1 MFRLISWL
9 IYEFTSQQKRESSDY
24 LWMVYEKV
32 KYSQKKWIRNLYGCI
47 LHRIFRENG
56 ANIPIE
62 TEFEGYP
69 VFPHGPSGVYISQG
83 AKIGKNCVIFQQV
96 TIGSNMLKDS
106 KGFGAPVIGNDVYI
120 GAGARIIG
128 NVRIGNQCRI
138 GANCVVTKD
147 VPDRATVVLAKPR
160 VFIHQEQRDNS
171 FRKISGEIE

>member
-1 MFRLISWL
+1 
-9 IYEFTSQQKRESSDY
+9 
-24 LWMVYEKV
+24 
-32 KYSQKKWIRNLYGCI
+32 
-47 LHRIFRENG
+47 
-56 ANIPIE
+56 
-62 TEFEGYP
+62 
-69 VFPHGPSGVYISQG
+69 
-83 AKIGKNCVIFQQV
+83 
-96 TIGSNMLKDS
+96 MLKDS

-160 VFIHQEQRDNS
+160 VFIHEEERDNS

>member
-62 TEFEGYP
+62 TD
-69 VFPHGPSGVYISQG
+69 
-83 AKIGKNCVIFQQV
+83 
-96 TIGSNMLKDS
+96 LKDIRYFRMDRV
-106 KGFGAPVIGNDVYI
+106 GYI
-120 GAGARIIG
+120 FRRARKLG
-128 NVRIGNQCRI
+128 
-138 GANCVVTKD
+138 
-147 VPDRATVVLAKPR
+147 
-160 VFIHQEQRDNS
+160 
-171 FRKISGEIE
+171 KIV